1 MSDDIHTLISDY
13 LSEIQQIDQ
22 TNLSLRNKYICLKQ
36 ILERSCKEITKG
48 ESLQFPSLFSRLVF
62 ISQKYDL
69 PKRIEWRLHTIRIK
83 SSFLQRD
90 EDNLVTP
97 KQYADAKQSIELFYA
112 FLQGDHSLEIP
123 EGAEQEDKKTLPLDR
138 LRVQVLDIDKE
149 NELLICQPE
158 TLPQE
163 TL

>member
-62 ISQKYDL
+62 ISQTYDL
-69 PKRIEWRLHTIRIK
+69 PKRIEWRLHTIRIR

-90 EDNLVTP
+90 ENNLVTP
-97 KQYADAKQSIELFYA
+97 KQYDDAKQSIELFYA
-112 FLQGDHSLEIP
+112 FLQGTIASKYPKVPNKRIRK
-123 EGAEQEDKKTLPLDR
+123 AYR
-138 LRVQVLDIDKE
+138 WIDCVCRCW
-149 NELLICQPE
+149 I
-158 TLPQE
+158 
-163 TL
+163 